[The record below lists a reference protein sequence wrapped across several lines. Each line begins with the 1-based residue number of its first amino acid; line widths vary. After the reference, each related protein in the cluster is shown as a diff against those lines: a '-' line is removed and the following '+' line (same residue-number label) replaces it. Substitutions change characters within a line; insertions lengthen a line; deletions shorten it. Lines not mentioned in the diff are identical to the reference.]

1 MKAEKF
7 IYWGSTALF
16 TAVMTMSAG
25 MYLFNNAEV
34 AKTFGL
40 LGFPVFVI
48 YPLALA
54 KLLGIVAVLTRKLE
68 SLTEWAY
75 AGFVFNT
82 LLAFGAHWFAGDGEY
97 APALVVFVLVLVS
110 YFTGKEVRNN

>member
-1 MKAEKF
+1 MKKKKI
-7 IYWGSTALF
+7 IYWGSTGLF
-16 TAVMTMSAG
+16 TALMAMSAG

-34 AKTFGL
+34 ATTFGV

-54 KLLGIVAVLTRKLE
+54 KLLGIVAVLSRKVE
-68 SLTEWAY
+68 MLTEWAY

-97 APALVVFVLVLVS
+97 APALVALTLVLVS
-110 YFTGKEVRNN
+110 YFTGKEVRNS